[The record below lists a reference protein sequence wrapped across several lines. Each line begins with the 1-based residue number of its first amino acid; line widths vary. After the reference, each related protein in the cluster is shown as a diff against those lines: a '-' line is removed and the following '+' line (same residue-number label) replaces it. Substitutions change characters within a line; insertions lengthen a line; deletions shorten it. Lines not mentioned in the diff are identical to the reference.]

1 MWCDCEWA
9 REDGNVF
16 SNHHK
21 QDTDMRIYFS
31 SIYVWLYLH
40 KHIQNIENGQ
50 WEEEEESRVVCLFD
64 ALLVPSLSLRYRP
77 DNSLKFPTPCSLIS
91 GTVSPE
97 QHHHYPW
104 LFLGREQYNKHWSS
118 VDLLYS
124 SGCTKWDWGLHI
136 IWIAIQTNRPQ
147 RLQSWSE
154 GGGGGGGLV
163 RSWFWGG
170 RDGWGATLKVH

>member
-1 MWCDCEWA
+1 MRLWVSKRGWKCLQQSSQTRYGYENIFLFSICMALSAQTYSEHWEWTMGGRR
-9 REDGNVF
+9 RE
-16 SNHHK
+16 
-21 QDTDMRIYFS
+21 
-31 SIYVWLYLH
+31 
-40 KHIQNIENGQ
+40 
-50 WEEEEESRVVCLFD
+50 CLFD

-118 VDLLYS
+118 VDILYS

-154 GGGGGGGLV
+154 GGGGGGLV

-170 RDGWGATLKVH
+170 RNGWGATLKVH